1 MNDSDFSLADRL
13 RGRLRDMLR
22 PKGREAEEQLRDTIE
37 EIIEEG
43 EAPAEPMGAAERAI
57 LANVLRLREVSA
69 ADVMVPRADI
79 VAVEQEIGLQALV
92 GFLVREAHSRVPVY
106 RGTLDEVQGFV
117 HVKDVLRVEKS
128 GAEFK
133 IADILRK
140 VLFVAPSMRVLDL
153 LLEMR
158 KSRTHLALVVDEYG
172 GIDGLVTIEDVVEA
186 IVGDIED
193 EHDVDDRPRLQ
204 KLPDGSFQID
214 ARLPIEDFV
223 TQTGIPLD
231 DPERDVDIDT
241 VGGAVVALSGRVPG
255 RGEIVRHPAG
265 CEFEVI
271 DADPRRLKK
280 LKARRIEPAR
290 AATDE
295 PAG

>member
-1 MNDSDFSLADRL
+1 MNDTEATFADKL

-22 PKGREAEEQLRDTIE
+22 PKGRAAEEQLRDTIE

-79 VAVEQEIGLQALV
+79 VAIDQEIGLEALV
-92 GFLVREAHSRVPVY
+92 AFLVREAHSRVPVY

-117 HVKDVLRVEKS
+117 HVKDVLRVQQS
-128 GAEFK
+128 GADFK

-204 KLPDGSFQID
+204 KLADDRYQVD
-214 ARLPIEDFV
+214 ARVPIEEFEA
-223 TQTGIPLD
+223 QTGISLED
-231 DPERDVDIDT
+231 SGRDADIDT
-241 VGGAVVALSGRVPG
+241 VGGVVVALSGRVPG
-255 RGEIVRHPAG
+255 RGEIVTHPAG
-265 CEFEVI
+265 CEFEII

-280 LKARRIEPAR
+280 LKARRVEPHR
-290 AATDE
+290 PSED
-295 PAG
+295 PSG

>member
-22 PKGREAEEQLRDTIE
+22 PRGRAAEEQLRDTIE

-172 GIDGLVTIEDVVEA
+172 GIDGLVTIED
-186 IVGDIED
+186 

-204 KLPDGSFQID
+204 QLADGSFQID

-223 TQTGIPLD
+223 AQTGIPLD
-231 DPERDVDIDT
+231 DPERDADIDT

>member
-1 MNDSDFSLADRL
+1 MSESEATFADRL

-43 EAPAEPMGAAERAI
+43 DAPAEPMGAAERTI

-79 VAVEQEIGLQALV
+79 VAVDQDIGADALV
-92 GFLVREAHSRVPVY
+92 AFLVREAHSRVPIY
-106 RGTLDEVQGFV
+106 RGTLDEVLGFV
-117 HVKDVLRVEKS
+117 HVKDVLRARQS
-128 GAEFK
+128 GAPFR
-133 IADILRK
+133 IADIMRK

-193 EHDVDDRPRLQ
+193 EHDVDDRPRLLR
-204 KLPDGSFQID
+204 LPDGSFQID
-214 ARLPIEDFV
+214 ARLPIEEFV
-223 TQTGIPLD
+223 AQTGISLD
-231 DPERDVDIDT
+231 DEARAADIDT

-255 RGEIVRHPAG
+255 RGEIVTHPAG

-280 LKARRIEPAR
+280 LKARRVEPKIASE
-290 AATDE
+290 E

>member
-1 MNDSDFSLADRL
+1 MNDSESTFTDKL

-22 PKGREAEEQLRDTIE
+22 PKGRAAEEQLRDTIE

-43 EAPAEPMGAAERAI
+43 EAPAEPMGAAERTI

-79 VAVEQEIGLQALV
+79 VAIDQEIGLEALV
-92 GFLVREAHSRVPVY
+92 AFLVREAHSRVPIY

-117 HVKDVLRVEKS
+117 HVKDVLRIQQS
-128 GAEFK
+128 GVPFRL
-133 IADILRK
+133 ADILRK

-214 ARLPIEDFV
+214 ARVPIEEFV
-223 TQTGIPLD
+223 AQTGISLED
-231 DPERDVDIDT
+231 AARDADIDT

-255 RGEIVRHPAG
+255 RGEIVTHPAG

-280 LKARRIEPAR
+280 LKARRVDPRRSAEDPS
-290 AATDE
+290 
-295 PAG
+295 G